1 MRIISLILIVVIIY
15 LVREITI
22 LKSHISTIPNQNI
35 QPINNCVVS
44 NPRSRL
50 LLWSSEVSPN
60 EKYRATSYT
69 GDYADRYHYY
79 QVFITDL
86 TNDRM
91 NRIYSGDFRSSNWKW
106 TKDNKI
112 EITYDC
118 GTGCRATKIMGV
130 DETVALSEDKEGL
143 ISKEN
148 GWKIDFFKSF

>member
-1 MRIISLILIVVIIY
+1 MKIVFLILIAVIIY

-22 LKSHISTIPNQNI
+22 LKSHIATISNQNI
-35 QPINNCVVS
+35 QTVS
-44 NPRSRL
+44 NDVVRSPRPQL

-60 EKYRATSYT
+60 GKYRAASYT

-79 QVFITDL
+79 QIFITDL

-91 NRIYSGDFRSSNWKW
+91 NRIYSGDFRTSHWKW

-118 GTGCRATKIMGV
+118 GTGCRATKMMGV
-130 DETVALSEDKEGL
+130 DETTVHSENKEGL

-148 GWKIDFFKSF
+148 GWNVEFFKSF

>member
-1 MRIISLILIVVIIY
+1 MKIVFLILIAVIIY

-22 LKSHISTIPNQNI
+22 LKLNIATISNQNM
-35 QPINNCVVS
+35 QTVSNDVVS
-44 NPRSRL
+44 SPRPQL

-60 EKYRATSYT
+60 GKYRAASYT

-79 QVFITDL
+79 QIFITDL

-91 NRIYSGDFRSSNWKW
+91 NRIYSGDFRTSNWKW

-118 GTGCRATKIMGV
+118 GTGCRATKMMGV
-130 DETVALSEDKEGL
+130 DETTVHSENKEGL

-148 GWKIDFFKSF
+148 GWSVEYFKSF

>member
-1 MRIISLILIVVIIY
+1 MKIVFLVLIAVIIY

-22 LKSHISTIPNQNI
+22 LKLHIATISNQNM
-35 QPINNCVVS
+35 QTVSNDVVS
-44 NPRSRL
+44 SPRPQL
-50 LLWSSEVSPN
+50 LLWNSEVSPN
-60 EKYRATSYT
+60 GKYRAASYT

-79 QVFITDL
+79 QIFITDL

-91 NRIYSGDFRSSNWKW
+91 NRIYSGDFRTSNWKW

-118 GTGCRATKIMGV
+118 GTGCRATKMMGV
-130 DETVALSEDKEGL
+130 DETTVHSENKEGL

-148 GWKIDFFKSF
+148 GWTVEYFKSF

>member
-1 MRIISLILIVVIIY
+1 MKIVSLILIVAIIY

-22 LKSHISTIPNQNI
+22 LKSHLSTISSQNI
-35 QPINNCVVS
+35 QTVNNDVAS
-44 NPRSRL
+44 SPRSRL

-60 EKYRATSYT
+60 GKYRAASYT
-69 GDYADRYHYY
+69 GNYADRYHYY

-86 TNDRM
+86 TDDRM
-91 NRIYSGDFRSSNWKW
+91 NRIYSGDFRTSNWKW

-118 GTGCRATKIMGV
+118 GTGCRATKIIGV
-130 DETVALSEDKEGL
+130 NETVVHSENKDGL

-148 GWKIDFFKSF
+148 GWNVEFFKSF

>member
-1 MRIISLILIVVIIY
+1 MKIVSLILIAVIIY
-15 LVREITI
+15 LIREITI
-22 LKSHISTIPNQNI
+22 LKLHISIVSNQNI
-35 QPINNCVVS
+35 QTVNNDIVG
-44 NPRSRL
+44 NSRPQL

-60 EKYRATSYT
+60 GKYRAASYT
-69 GDYADRYHYY
+69 GDYVDRYHYY

-91 NRIYSGDFRSSNWKW
+91 NRIYSGDFRTSNWKW

-130 DETVALSEDKEGL
+130 DEIVVHSENKGGL
-143 ISKEN
+143 ISGEN
-148 GWKIDFFKSF
+148 GWKVKFFKSF

>member
-1 MRIISLILIVVIIY
+1 MKIVFLVLIAVIIY

-22 LKSHISTIPNQNI
+22 LKLHIATISNQNM
-35 QPINNCVVS
+35 QTVSSDVVS
-44 NPRSRL
+44 SPRPQL

-60 EKYRATSYT
+60 GKYRAASYT

-79 QVFITDL
+79 QIFITDL

-91 NRIYSGDFRSSNWKW
+91 NRIYSGDFRTSNWNW

-118 GTGCRATKIMGV
+118 GTGCRATKMMGV
-130 DETVALSEDKEGL
+130 DETTVHSENKEGL

-148 GWKIDFFKSF
+148 GWSVEYFKSF